1 MPAVVNVTKDQILAE
16 EEAIKEQVYGH
27 FQRKIEETN
36 SAVSQAKLDLESGK
50 YESQFVSSFASE
62 LERQRRK
69 QITVSKEI
77 NSLYKKPY
85 FSHIKL
91 SIPADND
98 TIHCLLTDCPDLDE
112 ARTIDYN
119 KYGEM
124 VIVPFRQDAHRKMF
138 GALFSAYQA
147 KNGSPFTVPDQKNPT
162 GEGTVFKPELIRDVT
177 IASRVIKDVR
187 QFFPSILFEE
197 ETIDFDD
204 ILAQRLDENRESA
217 TLRNII
223 ATLQREQYGIIQTPQ
238 NESFVVQGC
247 VGSGKSQC
255 LIHRLFF
262 LRSVLA
268 ENGWERV
275 LLITPSQLFRNY
287 SDELMR
293 RFRLSSVENT
303 SISELYR
310 ELLFRLDDRF
320 KNRQYRYEL
329 SEEYLPDEYLRQ
341 VYSRG
346 TIEKIRAEIK
356 KAIRKYVDEA
366 CEYLNIPMLDE
377 PLSPKAIDSIVEKL
391 DREISAVSLRE
402 MERSKDES
410 YLNMRKESEQLE
422 KSIASLKKTQ
432 ERLLQRSDDLLA
444 KKEQLRKLREDLV
457 QAETELSDWLE
468 RIAEQKEL
476 LKTDVDAA
484 VLALAGGKIKYSTLG
499 VVNDYLVKAARFF
512 DATVEWGDKFKSDSE
527 HTAFLRSYIEFC
539 QQELSS
545 FSKGKSVVALERSYQ
560 KEIDENENRIQEVRA
575 TITSSEQRIEDI
587 IHRLQEYTNDENV
600 RNHTK
605 ARIEA
610 MEASRF
616 FLSRIES
623 TVFER
628 EIWNALAPL
637 KEQCGIKTVDIENLG
652 NGRRRETRIL
662 YKSDLLFY
670 LRIYMF
676 LNKTENLPVYEY
688 ICVDEGQ
695 DLHAADYE
703 TLHEL
708 FPTAVFNVFGDVD
721 QALHVD
727 CGISEWQKETGIE
740 TVFELN
746 KNYRNTPAVV
756 EFIKDMFGAKMEACG
771 HVRKEQAPTVLTS
784 KGSIQAM
791 ITAVPNMAVIVK
803 DHKAFDHLS
812 ELMGSGAGQLNY
824 IDTNSSE
831 EKEGTISCFSVF
843 AAKGLEF
850 PEVLVWP
857 EDMTKNQKVVAC
869 SRSLNHLY
877 YCNL

>member
-1 MPAVVNVTKDQILAE
+1 MATVVNVTKDQILAE
-16 EEAIKEQVYGH
+16 EEAIKEQVYDH
-27 FQRKIEETN
+27 FQKKIEESN
-36 SAVSQAKLDLESGK
+36 YAVAQAKRDLDAGQF
-50 YESQFVSSFASE
+50 ESQFLSTFASE
-62 LERQRRK
+62 LEKQRRN
-69 QITVSKEI
+69 QLLISKEI

-85 FSHIKL
+85 FAHIKL
-91 SIPADND
+91 AIPADKD
-98 TIHCLLTDCPDLDE
+98 TLHCLLTDCPDLDE
-112 ARTIDYN
+112 SRTIQHSKDS
-119 KYGEM
+119 ET
-124 VIVPFRQDAHRKMF
+124 VIIPFRQDAHRKLF

-147 KNGSPFTVPDQKNPT
+147 KNGTSFVVPDPKG
-162 GEGTVFKPELIRDVT
+162 GETVFDPKIIRDVT

-187 QFFPSILFEE
+187 QFFPAVLFEE

-204 ILAQRLDENRESA
+204 ILAQRLDENRDSA

-223 ATLQREQYGIIQTPQ
+223 ATLQREQYKIVQTPQ

-247 VGSGKSQC
+247 AGSGKSQC

-262 LRSVLA
+262 LRSVIA

-287 SDELMR
+287 SAELMR
-293 RFRLSSVENT
+293 RFRLSTVGNT

-310 ELLFRLDDRF
+310 ELLFRVDDRF

-341 VYSRG
+341 VYSRS
-346 TIEKIRAEIK
+346 TIERIRAEIK
-356 KAIRKYVDEA
+356 KAIRKYVDEG
-366 CEYLNIPMLDE
+366 CTYLNIPVLEE
-377 PLSPKAIDSIVEKL
+377 PLSTKAISSLVEKL

-410 YLNMRKESEQLE
+410 YVNMRNESAQLE
-422 KSIASLKKTQ
+422 KSIVSLKKAQ
-432 ERLLQRSDDLLA
+432 ERLLQRRDDLLT
-444 KKEQLRKLREDLV
+444 KKEQLQKLCEDLEM
-457 QAETELSDWLE
+457 AEAELADWLSE
-468 RIAEQKEL
+468 VVEHKEL
-476 LKTDVDAA
+476 LKTAVDDA
-484 VLALAGGKIKYSTLG
+484 VLALADQRIKYSSLG
-499 VVNDYLVKAARFF
+499 VINDYLVKAARFL
-512 DATVEWGDKFKSDSE
+512 DTTAEWGEKFKSDSE
-527 HTAFLRSYIEFC
+527 HTAFLRSYIELC
-539 QQELSS
+539 QQELAS
-545 FSKGKSVVALERSYQ
+545 FSKGKSVAALERSYQ
-560 KEIDENENRIQEVRA
+560 KEIEENEKRIQD
-575 TITSSEQRIEDI
+575 TGTSIAASEQKIEAI
-587 IHRLQEYTNDENV
+587 IAQLQEFTNDENV
-600 RNHTK
+600 RNQTK

-610 MEASRF
+610 MEASRY

-637 KEQCGIKTVDIENLG
+637 KEQCGIKTIDIDDLS

-676 LNKTENLPVYEY
+676 LNETEALPSYDY

-708 FPTAVFNVFGDVD
+708 FPKAVFNVFGYVD

-727 CGISEWQKETGIE
+727 CGISDWEKETGIS

-756 EFIKDMFGAKMEACG
+756 DFIKDTFGAKMEACG
-771 HVRKEQAPTVLTS
+771 RVRKEQAPKKLNSRESV
-784 KGSIQAM
+784 IDH
-791 ITAVPNMAVIVK
+791 INEVPGLSVIVK
-803 DHKAFDHLS
+803 DRKAFDDLCKCI
-812 ELMGSGAGQLNY
+812 GRDAYRLNY

-831 EKEGTISCFSVF
+831 EVDGTISCFSIF

-869 SRSLNHLY
+869 SRALNHLY

>member
-1 MPAVVNVTKDQILAE
+1 MSAVVNVTKDQILAE
-16 EEAIKEQVYGH
+16 EEAVKEQVYGH
-27 FQRKIEETN
+27 FQRKIEESN
-36 SAVSQAKLDLESGK
+36 NAVTQAERDLEAGK
-50 YESQFVSSFASE
+50 FESQFVSSFASE
-62 LERQRRK
+62 LDKQRRNRLM
-69 QITVSKEI
+69 VSREI
-77 NSLYKKPY
+77 NGLYKKPY
-85 FSHIKL
+85 FAHIKL
-91 SIPADND
+91 DIPEDKD
-98 TIHCLLTDCPDLDE
+98 TLHCLLTDCPDLDE
-112 ARTIDYN
+112 ARTINHSQD
-119 KYGEM
+119 GET
-124 VIVPFRQDAHRKMF
+124 VIIPFRQDAHRKLF

-147 KNGSPFTVPDQKNPT
+147 KNGSAFSVPDPKGGETHFNP
-162 GEGTVFKPELIRDVT
+162 EIIRDVT

-187 QFFPSILFEE
+187 QFFPAVLFEE
-197 ETIDFDD
+197 EAIDFDD

-223 ATLQREQYGIIQTPQ
+223 ATLQREQYSIVQTPQ
-238 NESFVVQGC
+238 NESFIVQGC
-247 VGSGKSQC
+247 AGSGKSQC

-262 LRSVLA
+262 LRSVIA

-287 SDELMR
+287 SAELMR
-293 RFRLSSVENT
+293 RFRLSTVGNT

-310 ELLFRLDDRF
+310 ELLFGIDDRF

-341 VYSRG
+341 VYSRS
-346 TIEKIRAEIK
+346 TIEKIRTEIK
-356 KAIRKYVDEA
+356 RAIRKYVDEA
-366 CEYLNIPMLDE
+366 CAFLNIPVLDE
-377 PLSPKAIDSIVEKL
+377 PLSTKAISSLVERL

-402 MERSKDES
+402 IERSKDES
-410 YLNMRKESEQLE
+410 YVNMRNESAQLE
-422 KSIASLKKTQ
+422 RGIISLKKTQ
-432 ERLLQRSDDLLA
+432 ERLLQRRDDLLA
-444 KKEQLRKLREDLV
+444 KIDQLRKLREDLEM
-457 QAETELSDWLE
+457 AEAELADWLKE
-468 RIAEQKEL
+468 VVEQKEL
-476 LKTDVDAA
+476 LKSDVDDA
-484 VLALAGGKIKYSTLG
+484 VLALAGQRIRYSSLG
-499 VVNDYLVKAARFF
+499 VVNNYLVKAARFL
-512 DATVEWGDKFKSDSE
+512 DVTADWGEKFKSNSE
-527 HTAFLRSYIEFC
+527 HTVFLRSYIELC

-560 KEIDENENRIQEVRA
+560 KDKEENEKRIQE
-575 TITSSEQRIEDI
+575 TMTSIAASEQKIESI
-587 IHRLQEYTNDENV
+587 IVQLQEYTNDENV
-600 RNHTK
+600 RNQTK

-610 MEASRF
+610 MEASRY

-637 KEQCGIKTVDIENLG
+637 KEQCGIKTIDVDDLG

-676 LNKTENLPVYEY
+676 LNETDNLPPYDY

-708 FPTAVFNVFGDVD
+708 FPQAVFNVFGDVN

-727 CGISEWQKETGIE
+727 CGISDWQKETGIS

-756 EFIKDMFGAKMEACG
+756 EFIKDTFGAKMEACG
-771 HVRKEQAPTVLTS
+771 RIRKEQAPKVLRS
-784 KGSIQAM
+784 SESIIEQFS
-791 ITAVPNMAVIVK
+791 TAQGLSVIVK
-803 DHKAFDHLS
+803 DRNAFNDLCKTIGS
-812 ELMGSGAGQLNY
+812 EACRLNY
-824 IDTNSSE
+824 IDTNTISSAE
-831 EKEGTISCFSVF
+831 IEGTISCFSIF
-843 AAKGLEF
+843 TAKGLEF

-857 EDMTKNQKVVAC
+857 EGMTNNQKVVAC
-869 SRSLNHLY
+869 SRALNHLY